1 MMIHIAVCE
10 DEELQADYLKA
21 LLDRW
26 QKLSGSRA
34 LVDVYNSAEQFLF
47 EAEERPP
54 YDLLLLDIQMG
65 EMNGMELARKVR
77 GKDKRVKIVFLT
89 GVADYAIE
97 GYGVGAEQYL
107 LKPVKEPEFFALLD
121 RLSEEAAREKPE
133 YFVFEANGRVNRVL
147 LGEILYA
154 EADGHYV
161 VLTAVDGE
169 KAWRWKAVF
178 SDVAAELS
186 GKGFFLLRRGLC
198 VNISRITQIGK
209 TECELENGE
218 FLPVSKGKYQAL
230 NEAFIAYYKGRAE

>member
-1 MMIHIAVCE
+1 MIYIAVCE
-10 DEELQADYLKA
+10 DEAPQADYLKA

-26 QKLSGSRA
+26 QELSGSRA
-34 LVDVYNSAEQFLF
+34 LVDVFCSAEQFLF
-47 EAEERPP
+47 EADGRQP

-77 GKDKRVKIVFLT
+77 LEDKRVKIVFLT
-89 GVADYAIE
+89 GIADYAIE
-97 GYGVGAEQYL
+97 GYEVGAVQYL

-121 RLSEEAAREKPE
+121 RITEEVTQKETE
-133 YFVFEANGRVNRVL
+133 YFIFEENGRVHRVP

-161 VLTAVDGE
+161 VLKTADGE
-169 KAWRWKAVF
+169 NMWRWKENF
-178 SDVAAELS
+178 SEAAAELS

-198 VNISRITQIGK
+198 VNISRITRIGR

-218 FLPVSKGKYQAL
+218 LLPVGKGKYQAL

>member
-26 QKLSGSRA
+26 QKLSGSCA
-34 LVDVYNSAEQFLF
+34 LVDVFGSAEQFLF
-47 EAEERPP
+47 EAEDRPP

-65 EMNGMELARKVR
+65 EMNGMELAREVR
-77 GKDKRVKIVFLT
+77 RKDKRVRIVFLT

-97 GYGVGAEQYL
+97 GYSVGAEQYL
-107 LKPVKEPEFFALLD
+107 LKPIKEPEFFALLG
-121 RLSEEAAREKPE
+121 RLSEDVAREKPE
-133 YFVFEANGRVNRVL
+133 YFVFETNGRVNRVQ

-161 VLTAVDGE
+161 VLTTVDGE
-169 KAWRWKAVF
+169 KAWRWKANF
-178 SDVAAELS
+178 SDAAAELS
-186 GKGFFLLRRGLC
+186 SKGFFLLRRGLC

>member
-26 QKLSGSRA
+26 QKLSGVRA
-34 LVDVYNSAEQFLF
+34 LVDSYGSAEQFLF
-47 EAEERPP
+47 EAEERQP
-54 YDLLLLDIQMG
+54 YDILLLDIQMG

-97 GYGVGAEQYL
+97 GYEVGAEQYL
-107 LKPVKEPEFFALLD
+107 LKPIKEPEFFALLN
-121 RLSEEAAREKPE
+121 RLSEEVVRKHPE
-133 YFVFEANGRVNRVL
+133 YFVFETSGRVDRVPV
-147 LGEILYA
+147 GEILYA

-161 VLTAVDGE
+161 VLKMADGE
-169 KAWRWKAVF
+169 KAWRWKANF
-178 SDVAAELS
+178 SDIAAELLT
-186 GKGFFLLRRGLC
+186 KGFFLLRRGLC
-198 VNISRITQIGK
+198 VNISRMTRIGK

-218 FLPVSKGKYQAL
+218 LLPVSKGKYQAL

>member
-1 MMIHIAVCE
+1 MIIHIAVCE

-26 QKLSGSRA
+26 QKLSGSCA
-34 LVDVYNSAEQFLF
+34 LVDVYCSAEQFLF

-107 LKPVKEPEFFALLD
+107 LKPVKEPEFFALLG
-121 RLSEEAAREKPE
+121 RISEDIAREKPE
-133 YFVFEANGRVNRVL
+133 YFVFETNGRLNRVL
-147 LGEILYA
+147 LGDILYA

-161 VLTAVDGE
+161 VLKTAEGE
-169 KAWRWKAVF
+169 KAWRWKANF
-178 SDVAAELS
+178 SDAAADLS